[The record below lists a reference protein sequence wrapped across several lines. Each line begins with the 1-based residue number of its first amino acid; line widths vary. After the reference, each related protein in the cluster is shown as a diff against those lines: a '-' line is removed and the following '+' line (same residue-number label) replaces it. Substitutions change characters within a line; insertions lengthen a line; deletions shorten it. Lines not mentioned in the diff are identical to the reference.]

1 MQKYVKALSTEPKS
15 GPEGEFPDSSELA
28 ALRAWYAGLSS
39 REAVAQ
45 YLCERKLSGQ
55 SSRGLLG
62 QLRRRLAM
70 FARQRNRED
79 LAAVFEQAQ
88 SERAEHA
95 RAATT
100 AIEQLRGMPMPTP
113 KITDDI
119 SLWLSERSVRALN
132 ARDIKT
138 LADLTVRVPR
148 RRRWWSAVP
157 GLGVTGAKQIEAFF
171 AEHPH
176 LVERARALVV
186 RDAQQELVPW
196 EQLVVP
202 DEVDGSRGSFRAPPG
217 TCTLNSTNDYEAVQA
232 WLSLHE
238 SAATQRAYRKEAE
251 RLILWAIVERS
262 KALSSLN
269 TEDAIAYRAFL
280 RHPTPAR
287 RWIGPSQART
297 SPDWKPFVDGLAP
310 RSVAY
315 ALAVIGAMYRWLI
328 EQRYVLANPF
338 SGIKVKGAS
347 HAAPMD
353 TGRVFTEGEWSVIRA
368 VSDSLECLHGWQVPA
383 AQRLRFVLDF
393 AYATGLRVSELV
405 GATLGQIETDAH
417 GDHWLKLIGKGNKA
431 GKVALPP
438 LAKSAL
444 DHSLMQRGLPITPA
458 HWKPKTPLIADLG
471 DPDSKSGITSARV
484 WALMKRFFLTVAT
497 VIEKE
502 SPTTAEKLRRA
513 SPHWMRHTHA
523 THALARGAE
532 LTTVRDNLR
541 HSSVATTSI
550 YLHTDEVKRA
560 RQMGNAFAA
569 RQQ

>member
-1 MQKYVKALSTEPKS
+1 MQKYEVASSAKTN
-15 GPEGEFPDSSELA
+15 GPEIDGFPGTAELA
-28 ALRAWYAGLSS
+28 ALRAWYSGMST
-39 REAVAQ
+39 RDAVDQ
-45 YLCERKLSGQ
+45 YLGDQRLSGQ
-55 SSRGLLG
+55 SSRSQIGNIRRKLATLAR
-62 QLRRRLAM
+62 LRR
-70 FARQRNRED
+70 RED
-79 LAAVFEQAQ
+79 LAGAFEHPE
-88 SERAEHA
+88 SERIPYSRKAVA
-95 RAATT
+95 
-100 AIEQLRGMPMPTP
+100 AIELLRTISPPAP
-113 KITDDI
+113 QITDDI
-119 SLWLSERSVRALN
+119 GLWLSERSVRSLKAHGIN
-132 ARDIKT
+132 T

-148 RRRWWSAVP
+148 RRRWWVAVP
-157 GLGVTGAKQIEAFF
+157 GLGVTGARQIEAFF
-171 AEHPH
+171 AQHPQ
-176 LVERARALVV
+176 LVERARALIV
-186 RDAQQELVPW
+186 RNAQQEVQPW
-196 EQLVVP
+196 EMLVVP
-202 DEVDGSRGSFRAPPG
+202 GEVDGSRGTFRAPPES
-217 TCTLNSTNDYEAVQA
+217 CTLNSGNDYEAVQA

-251 RLILWAIVERS
+251 RLILWAIVERG

-297 SPDWKPFVDGLAP
+297 SPDWKPFVGGLAP

-315 ALAVIGAMYRWLI
+315 ALAVLGAMFRWLM

-338 SGIKVKGAS
+338 AGVKVRGAS

-353 TGRVFTEGEWSVIRA
+353 TGRVFSEGEWAIIRA
-368 VSDSLECLHGWQVPA
+368 VADGLEWTYGWQVPA

-405 GATLGQIETDAH
+405 GAKLGQIEVDSH
-417 GDHWLKLIGKGNKA
+417 GDHWIKLVGKGSKS

-438 LAKSAL
+438 LVRSAL

-458 HWKPKTPLIADLG
+458 HWKPSTPLIADLG
-471 DPDSKSGITSARV
+471 DPDSKSGITATRV
-484 WALMKRFFLTVAT
+484 WSLMKRFFTTVAT
-497 VIEKE
+497 AIEKE
-502 SPTTAEKLRRA
+502 VPATAEKLRKA

-541 HSSVATTSI
+541 HASVATTSI

-560 RQMGNAFAA
+560 RQMGDAFAA
-569 RQQ
+569 RP

>member
-1 MQKYVKALSTEPKS
+1 MQKYVKALPAESKS
-15 GPEGEFPDSSELA
+15 GPDDEFPDSAELA
-28 ALRAWYAGLSS
+28 ALRAWHEGLSS
-39 REAVAQ
+39 REAVTQ
-45 YLCERKLSGQ
+45 YLGARKLSGQ

-62 QLRRRLAM
+62 QIRRRLAL

-79 LAAVFEQAQ
+79 LATVFEQPE
-88 SERAEHA
+88 SERALQA

-100 AIEQLRGMPMPTP
+100 AVEQLRGMPLPTP
-113 KITDDI
+113 KITHDI

-132 ARDIKT
+132 ARGIKT

-148 RRRWWSAVP
+148 RRRWWAAVP
-157 GLGVTGAKQIEAFF
+157 GLGVSGAKLIEAFF
-171 AEHPH
+171 AAHPH
-176 LVERARALVV
+176 LVERAQALVV
-186 RDAQQELVPW
+186 RNAQQEVQPW
-196 EQLVVP
+196 EMLVVP
-202 DEVDGSRGSFRAPPG
+202 GEVDGSRGTFRAPPES
-217 TCTLNSTNDYEAVQA
+217 CTLNSANDYEAVQA

-251 RLILWAIVERS
+251 RLILWAIVERG

-287 RWIGPSQART
+287 RWIGPPQVRT
-297 SPDWKPFVDGLAP
+297 SPDWKPFVGGLAP

-315 ALAVIGAMYRWLI
+315 ALAVLGAMFRWLM

-338 SGIKVKGAS
+338 SGVKVRGAS

-353 TGRVFTEGEWSVIRA
+353 TGRVFSEGEWTIIRA
-368 VSDSLECLHGWQVPA
+368 VADGLEWTYGWQVPA

-405 GATLGQIETDAH
+405 GAKLGQIEVDSH
-417 GDHWLKLIGKGNKA
+417 GDHWIKLVGKGSKS

-438 LAKSAL
+438 LVRSAL
-444 DHSLMQRGLPITPA
+444 DHSLMQRGLPIAPA
-458 HWKPKTPLIADLG
+458 HWKPSTPLIADLG
-471 DPDSKSGITSARV
+471 DPYGKSGITATRV
-484 WALMKRFFLTVAT
+484 WSLMKRFFTTVAT
-497 VIEKE
+497 AIEKE
-502 SPTTAEKLRRA
+502 APTTAEKLRKA

-541 HSSVATTSI
+541 HASVATTSI

-560 RQMGNAFAA
+560 RQMGDAFGA
-569 RQQ
+569 RS

>member
-1 MQKYVKALSTEPKS
+1 MQKYVKALPDATGAEKQA
-15 GPEGEFPDSSELA
+15 GFPDTVELA

-39 REAVAQ
+39 REAVAR
-45 YLCERKLSGQ
+45 YLVDRTLSGQ

-62 QLRRRLAM
+62 QIRRRLAT
-70 FARQRNRED
+70 FARQRHRED
-79 LAAVFEQAQ
+79 LAAVFEQPE
-88 SERAEHA
+88 SIRTKRA
-95 RAATT
+95 RAALD
-100 AIEQLRGMPMPTP
+100 AIEQLRGMPVPVPM
-113 KITDDI
+113 ITDDI

-132 ARDIKT
+132 AHGIKT

-148 RRRWWSAVP
+148 RRRWWATVP
-157 GLGVTGAKQIEAFF
+157 GLGVAGAKQIEAFF
-171 AEHPH
+171 AEYPH
-176 LVERARALVV
+176 LVERARALILCNPQQDVV
-186 RDAQQELVPW
+186 SW
-196 EQLVVP
+196 ERLVVP
-202 DEVDGSRGSFRAPPG
+202 EDVDGSKGAFRAPRAS
-217 TCTLNSTNDYEAVQA
+217 CTLNSTNDYEAIQA

-238 SAATQRAYRKEAE
+238 SAATQRSYRKEAE
-251 RLILWAIVERS
+251 RLILWAIVERH

-297 SPDWKPFVDGLAP
+297 SPDWKPFVGALAP

-338 SGIKVKGAS
+338 AGIKVKGSS

-353 TGRVFTEGEWSVIRA
+353 TGRVFTEGEWAIIRA
-368 VSDSLECLHGWQVPA
+368 VADSLEWSHGWQLPA

-405 GATLGQIETDAH
+405 GATLGQIETDADR
-417 GDHWLKLIGKGNKA
+417 DHWLKLVGKGNKV

-438 LAKSAL
+438 LARSAL
-444 DHSLMQRGLPITPA
+444 NQSLVQRGLPTTPA

-471 DPDSKSGITSARV
+471 DPDSKTGITTSRV
-484 WALMKRFFLTVAT
+484 WALMKSFFLIVAT

-502 SPTTAEKLRRA
+502 SPSTAEKLRKA

-541 HSSVATTSI
+541 HASVATTSI

-560 RQMGNAFAA
+560 RQMGDAFVA
-569 RQQ
+569 RS

>member
-1 MQKYVKALSTEPKS
+1 MQ
-15 GPEGEFPDSSELA
+15 
-28 ALRAWYAGLSS
+28 R
-39 REAVAQ
+39 
-45 YLCERKLSGQ
+45 
-55 SSRGLLG
+55 
-62 QLRRRLAM
+62 
-70 FARQRNRED
+70 
-79 LAAVFEQAQ
+79 
-88 SERAEHA
+88 
-95 RAATT
+95 
-100 AIEQLRGMPMPTP
+100 I
-113 KITDDI
+113 
-119 SLWLSERSVRALN
+119 
-132 ARDIKT
+132 
-138 LADLTVRVPR
+138 
-148 RRRWWSAVP
+148 P

-171 AEHPH
+171 AQHPH
-176 LVERARALVV
+176 LVERARALIV
-186 RDAQQELVPW
+186 RNTPQELVPW

-238 SAATQRAYRKEAE
+238 SLATQRAYRKEAE
-251 RLILWAIVERS
+251 RLILWAILERR

-297 SPDWKPFVDGLAP
+297 SPDWKPFVGGLAP

-338 SGIKVKGAS
+338 SGIKVKGSS

-353 TGRVFTEGEWSVIRA
+353 TGRVFTQGEWCVIRGVA
-368 VSDSLECLHGWQVPA
+368 DSLEWTHGWQVPA

-405 GATLGQIETDAH
+405 GATLGKIEVDAH
-417 GDHWLKLIGKGNKA
+417 GDHWLKLIGKGNKT

-458 HWKPKTPLIADLG
+458 HWKPNTPLIADLG

-497 VIEKE
+497 VLDKE
-502 SPTTAEKLRRA
+502 SPATAETLRRA
-513 SPHWMRHTHA
+513 SPHWMRHYLPNRTMSS
-523 THALARGAE
+523 
-532 LTTVRDNLR
+532 NLGL
-541 HSSVATTSI
+541 I
-550 YLHTDEVKRA
+550 
-560 RQMGNAFAA
+560 
-569 RQQ
+569 

>member
-1 MQKYVKALSTEPKS
+1 MQKYVKALPVEPKS
-15 GPEGEFPDSSELA
+15 VPGDGFPDSAQLA
-28 ALRAWYAGLSS
+28 ALRAWYEGLSS
-39 REAVAQ
+39 REAVAR
-45 YLCERKLSGQ
+45 YLGSRKLSGQ

-62 QLRRRLAM
+62 QIRRHLAK
-70 FARQRNRED
+70 FASQRNRED
-79 LAAVFEQAQ
+79 LAGVFAQ
-88 SERAEHA
+88 PESERSQHA
-95 RAATT
+95 RAALA
-100 AIEQLRGMPMPTP
+100 AIERLRGMPLPTP

-119 SLWLSERSVRALN
+119 AMWLSERSVRALN
-132 ARDIKT
+132 VHGIKT
-138 LADLTVRVPR
+138 LADLTVRAAR
-148 RRRWWSAVP
+148 QRRWWAAVP

-171 AEHPH
+171 AEHPQ
-176 LVERARALVV
+176 LVERARALIV
-186 RDAQQELVPW
+186 RDTQQELVPW
-196 EQLVVP
+196 ELLVVP
-202 DEVDGSRGSFRAPPG
+202 EDVDGSRGSFRAPPG

-238 SAATQRAYRKEAE
+238 SVATQRAYRKEAE
-251 RLILWAIVERS
+251 RLILWAIVERR

-280 RHPTPAR
+280 RHPTPTR
-287 RWIGPSQART
+287 RWIGPSKART
-297 SPDWKPFVDGLAP
+297 SPDWRPFVGGLAP
-310 RSVAY
+310 RSIAY

-368 VSDSLECLHGWQVPA
+368 VADSLEYSHGWHVPA

-417 GDHWLKLIGKGNKA
+417 DDHWLKLVGKGNKT
-431 GKVALPP
+431 GKVVLPP

-444 DHSLMQRGLPITPA
+444 DHALMQRGLPITPA

-471 DPDSKSGITSARV
+471 DSDSKSGITAARV
-484 WALMKRFFLTVAT
+484 WTLMKRFFLTVAT
-497 VIEKE
+497 VVEKE
-502 SPTTAEKLRRA
+502 SPATAEKLRRA

-560 RQMGNAFAA
+560 KQMGDAFAA
-569 RQQ
+569 RS

>member
-1 MQKYVKALSTEPKS
+1 MRKYVKALPVDPKAGS
-15 GPEGEFPDSSELA
+15 EDEFPDANELA

-45 YLCERKLSGQ
+45 YLGERKINGQ

-62 QLRRRLAM
+62 QIRRSLAM

-79 LAAVFEQAQ
+79 LATVFEQPE
-88 SERAEHA
+88 SERIQRA
-95 RAATT
+95 RAAL
-100 AIEQLRGMPMPTP
+100 AAVEQLRGMPMPTP
-113 KITDDI
+113 NMTDDI
-119 SLWLSERSVRALN
+119 RLWFGDRSVRVLN
-132 ARDIKT
+132 AYGIKS

-148 RRRWWSAVP
+148 RRRWWAAIP
-157 GLGVTGAKQIEAFF
+157 GLGMAGAKQIEAFF
-171 AEHPH
+171 AEYPQ
-176 LVERARALVV
+176 LVERARALIV
-186 RDAQQELVPW
+186 RDVQQQELVPW
-196 EQLVVP
+196 ELLVVP
-202 DEVDGSRGSFRAPPG
+202 HEIDGSRGSFRAPPNS
-217 TCTLNSTNDYEAVQA
+217 CTLNSTNDYEAVQA

-238 SAATQRAYRKEAE
+238 SGATQRAYRKEAE
-251 RLILWAIVERS
+251 RLILWAIVERK

-269 TEDAIAYRAFL
+269 TEDAIAYRTFL

-287 RWIGPSQART
+287 RWIGPAQART
-297 SPDWKPFVDGLAP
+297 SPDWRPFLGGLAP

-315 ALAVIGAMYRWLI
+315 ALTVIGAMYRWLI
-328 EQRYVLANPF
+328 EQRYLLANPF

-368 VSDSLECLHGWQVPA
+368 VAENLEYSHGWHLPA

-393 AYATGLRVSELV
+393 AYATGLRSSEFV

-417 GDHWLKLIGKGNKA
+417 GDHWLKLIGKGNKT
-431 GKVALPP
+431 GKVGLPP
-438 LAKSAL
+438 LAKFAL
-444 DHSLMQRGLPITPA
+444 DNSLMQRGLPITPSR
-458 HWKPKTPLIADLG
+458 WNPKTPLLADLG
-471 DPDSKSGITSARV
+471 DPDNRSGISSTRV

-497 VIEKE
+497 VIETE
-502 SPTTAEKLRRA
+502 SPVTAAKLRKA

-541 HSSVATTSI
+541 HASIATTSL

-560 RQMGNAFAA
+560 RQLRDAFAA
-569 RQQ
+569 RP

>member
-1 MQKYVKALSTEPKS
+1 MQKYVKALPVEPKS
-15 GPEGEFPDSSELA
+15 VPGDGFPDSTQLA
-28 ALRAWYAGLSS
+28 ALRAWYEGLSS
-39 REAVAQ
+39 REAVTQ
-45 YLCERKLSGQ
+45 YLRERKLHGQ

-62 QLRRRLAM
+62 QIRRRLAM

-79 LAAVFEQAQ
+79 LATVFEQPESDCGQ
-88 SERAEHA
+88 HA
-95 RAATT
+95 RAALA
-100 AIEQLRGMPMPTP
+100 AIERLRGMPLPTP

-119 SLWLSERSVRALN
+119 GMWLSERSVRALN
-132 ARDIKT
+132 VHGIKT

-148 RRRWWSAVP
+148 RRRWWEAVP

-171 AEHPH
+171 AEHPQ

-186 RDAQQELVPW
+186 RDAQQELAPW
-196 EQLVVP
+196 ELLVVP
-202 DEVDGSRGSFRAPPG
+202 EDVDGSRGSFRAPPG
-217 TCTLNSTNDYEAVQA
+217 TCTLNSTNDYEADQA

-251 RLILWAIVERS
+251 RLILWAIVERN

-297 SPDWKPFVDGLAP
+297 SADWRPFVGGLAP

-347 HAAPMD
+347 HAASMD

-368 VSDSLECLHGWQVPA
+368 VADSLEYSHGWHLPA

-393 AYATGLRVSELV
+393 AYGTGLRVSELV

-417 GDHWLKLIGKGNKA
+417 GDHWLKLVGKGNKA

-471 DPDSKSGITSARV
+471 DPDSKSGITAARV
-484 WALMKRFFLTVAT
+484 WTLMKRFFLSVAT

-502 SPTTAEKLRRA
+502 SPATAEKLRRA

-560 RQMGNAFAA
+560 RQMGDAFAA
-569 RQQ
+569 RS